1 MAIISDI
8 ARGFISSCCCEVVEA
23 EDDKEE
29 VE

>member
-8 ARGFISSCCCEVVEA
+8 ARGFISSCCCCEVVEA
-23 EDDKEE
+23 EDDKE